1 MGKFLIEVPHEEEVL
16 ACARVVEIFL
26 KTGSHFV
33 THADWGCRDGEHKAW
48 ILVDV
53 DNKEEARRILPPA
66 FRSQAKI
73 VSLNKFSMEEIDDIV
88 KKYHREARTKEPE
101 VTDLKRE
108 AG

>member
-26 KTGSHFV
+26 KSGSHFV

-48 ILVDV
+48 ILVEV

-73 VSLNKFSMEEIDDIV
+73 VSLCKFSMEEIDDIIG
-88 KKYHREARTKEPE
+88 KHRREARTKEHE
-101 VTDLKRE
+101 TTVLRRE

>member
-1 MGKFLIEVPHEEEVL
+1 MGKFLVEVPHEEEVL

-26 KTGSHFV
+26 KSGSHFV
-33 THADWGCRDGEHKAW
+33 TNADWGCRDGEHKAW

-73 VSLNKFSMEEIDDIV
+73 VNLCKFSMEEIDDIIS
-88 KKYHREARTKEPE
+88 KHRSEPRAKEQGNTTPW
-101 VTDLKRE
+101 RE

>member
-1 MGKFLIEVPHEEEVL
+1 MGRFLIEVPHEEEVL

-33 THADWGCRDGEHKAW
+33 TNADWGCRDGEHKAW
-48 ILVDV
+48 ILVEA

-73 VSLNKFSMEEIDDIV
+73 VSLNKFSMEEIDDIFSR
-88 KKYHREARTKEPE
+88 HRRETRTKEPE
-101 VTDLKRE
+101 ITVLRRE

>member
-1 MGKFLIEVPHEEEVL
+1 MGKFLIEVPHEEEVI

-33 THADWGCRDGEHKAW
+33 SHADWGCRDGEHKSW
-48 ILVDV
+48 IIIDV
-53 DNKEEARRILPPA
+53 DSKEEARRVLPPA

-88 KKYHREARTKEPE
+88 SKHLREARTKELE
-101 VTDLKRE
+101 ITDLRRE